1 MSSVPCDMGEIIW
14 LPIACDNAAPAWK
27 FLADRCVGDLY
38 FGPEPRPVPGVTS
51 AWVRLWIHLTQ
62 EFSMTSTTDKLK
74 GLANEATGT
83 VKQAVGKAVG
93 NDRLQAEGA
102 VQKNV
107 GLAQEAVGKAKD
119 AVKKAIDG
127 V

>member
-1 MSSVPCDMGEIIW
+1 
-14 LPIACDNAAPAWK
+14 
-27 FLADRCVGDLY
+27 
-38 FGPEPRPVPGVTS
+38 
-51 AWVRLWIHLTQ
+51 
-62 EFSMTSTTDKLK
+62 MTSTTDKLK